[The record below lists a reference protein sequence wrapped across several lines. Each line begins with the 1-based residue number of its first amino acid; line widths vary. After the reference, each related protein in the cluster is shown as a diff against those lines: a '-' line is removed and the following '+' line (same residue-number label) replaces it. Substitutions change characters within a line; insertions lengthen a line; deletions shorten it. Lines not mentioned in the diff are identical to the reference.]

1 MRKKSNGILMLV
13 LLMLVTSFFTGCG
26 KSDTDVISTKKIKGT
41 TGDMIAVVNQDAGIA
56 YADRI
61 VNYSEEFIKTLD
73 EEDFDVVS
81 SQTAEEGLKN
91 GIYAAI
97 LTFPGNLSARILN
110 INYKNPQA
118 VNIEY
123 TISGSAEKSSYDA
136 VYSQITDAY
145 QTFNNKLSYAYMN
158 ALVEEVELGQ
168 YNVEAIFSNNNSSI
182 AAARILANGN
192 IFKVVEAMEMPET
205 DVSFDNADASGYKAA
220 GDTFIKAVDAIY
232 ERAYSAAYDNA
243 INSKETDTDTYIKY
257 IQDNVKSITDI
268 VSEIGDYKG
277 AVDDFMASDGDLGK
291 YIASV
296 NNYKS
301 KVIDGEDSYKA
312 CVDAYRK
319 SVEDY
324 DKAIEEYINNNDDE
338 KKENLRSAVKSAKKA
353 MAEKAENLEKWDS
366 NMPSVEEEPVFE
378 ASDELPGKDEFNQI
392 KKNLEEYVKSLN
404 ENLKKQREA
413 LNPENITDN
422 ALSRDTGKTYREQLD
437 TEKNKLRNEADT
449 ITENVNN
456 AQLENISKLD
466 KAYTEYSGFL
476 SENIK
481 SVNTGYL
488 QSKEQLE
495 RSMSEFLKTA
505 EANNSDTKK
514 RLAGFQGMLSSAKV
528 NGRVSSEVMSF
539 LIQPIQLI
547 ENNKNN

>member
-81 SQTAEEGLKN
+81 SQTAEEGLEN
-91 GIYAAI
+91 GTYAAI

-220 GDTFIKAVDAIY
+220 GDT
-232 ERAYSAAYDNA
+232 AAPP
-243 INSKETDTDTYIKY
+243 
-257 IQDNVKSITDI
+257 
-268 VSEIGDYKG
+268 
-277 AVDDFMASDGDLGK
+277 L
-291 YIASV
+291 
-296 NNYKS
+296 
-301 KVIDGEDSYKA
+301 
-312 CVDAYRK
+312 
-319 SVEDY
+319 
-324 DKAIEEYINNNDDE
+324 
-338 KKENLRSAVKSAKKA
+338 
-353 MAEKAENLEKWDS
+353 
-366 NMPSVEEEPVFE
+366 
-378 ASDELPGKDEFNQI
+378 
-392 KKNLEEYVKSLN
+392 
-404 ENLKKQREA
+404 
-413 LNPENITDN
+413 
-422 ALSRDTGKTYREQLD
+422 
-437 TEKNKLRNEADT
+437 
-449 ITENVNN
+449 
-456 AQLENISKLD
+456 
-466 KAYTEYSGFL
+466 
-476 SENIK
+476 
-481 SVNTGYL
+481 
-488 QSKEQLE
+488 
-495 RSMSEFLKTA
+495 
-505 EANNSDTKK
+505 
-514 RLAGFQGMLSSAKV
+514 
-528 NGRVSSEVMSF
+528 
-539 LIQPIQLI
+539 
-547 ENNKNN
+547 